1 MLLVIG
7 DHPLTPWEKIAIIFL
22 GGSIVMITMLI
33 VACIVFPTCALFKW
47 LNRGKFFETYFFIF
61 HSTCYWEQLLFFYV
75 ETQLIRLIR
84 ETKKKSSKFFNFYVR
99 VIQYSLFCI
108 HNYKF
113 YITSVCIQ
121 VYILYCDILQKL
133 CTQKRFSY

>member
-47 LNRGKFFETYFFIF
+47 LNRGKFFSNI
-61 HSTCYWEQLLFFYV
+61 FFYISFHMLLGA
-75 ETQLIRLIR
+75 TLIFLRGNSADPTDKR
-84 ETKKKSSKFFNFYVR
+84 NKEK
-99 VIQYSLFCI
+99 VIKIF
-108 HNYKF
+108 
-113 YITSVCIQ
+113 
-121 VYILYCDILQKL
+121 
-133 CTQKRFSY
+133 

>member
-47 LNRGKFFETYFFIF
+47 LNRGKFFSNI
-61 HSTCYWEQLLFFYV
+61 FFYISFHMLLGA
-75 ETQLIRLIR
+75 TLIFLRGNSADQQTDKR
-84 ETKKKSSKFFNFYVR
+84 NKEK
-99 VIQYSLFCI
+99 VIKIF
-108 HNYKF
+108 
-113 YITSVCIQ
+113 
-121 VYILYCDILQKL
+121 
-133 CTQKRFSY
+133 

>member
-1 MLLVIG
+1 MRVFASIITYCCHFFVKSSVCLKFDYWEKTYKKMLLVIG

-47 LNRGKFFETYFFIF
+47 LNRGKFFKTYFFIF
-61 HSTCYWEQLLFFYV
+61 HSTTYWEQLFIFYV

-84 ETKKKSSKFFNFYVR
+84 ETKKKSSNFFNLYV
-99 VIQYSLFCI
+99 
-108 HNYKF
+108 
-113 YITSVCIQ
+113 
-121 VYILYCDILQKL
+121 
-133 CTQKRFSY
+133 